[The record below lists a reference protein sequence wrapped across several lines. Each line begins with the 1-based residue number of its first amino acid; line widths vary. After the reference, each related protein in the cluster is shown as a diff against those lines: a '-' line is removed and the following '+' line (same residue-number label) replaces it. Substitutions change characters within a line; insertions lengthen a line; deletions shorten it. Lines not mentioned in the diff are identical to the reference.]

1 MGGFARAPEIIF
13 RRFKCIN
20 KVDIYVHR
28 VTVCGLSSG
37 LGMQH
42 IETES
47 SRHNKPSAPSN
58 LLIYLER
65 HLPGALF
72 PAKAQCKGLDGVV
85 ATGEGGQQ

>member
-1 MGGFARAPEIIF
+1 M
-13 RRFKCIN
+13 
-20 KVDIYVHR
+20 HR

-58 LLIYLER
+58 LLIYLGR
-65 HLPGALF
+65 HLPGALL

-85 ATGEGGQQ
+85 ATGEGGSNERHCQRQFFDLYYVTSDRGMID

>member
-1 MGGFARAPEIIF
+1 M
-13 RRFKCIN
+13 
-20 KVDIYVHR
+20 HR

-72 PAKAQCKGLDGVV
+72 RAKAQCKGLDGVV
-85 ATGEGGQQ
+85 ATGKGGGSNERHCQRQFFDLYYVTSDRGMID